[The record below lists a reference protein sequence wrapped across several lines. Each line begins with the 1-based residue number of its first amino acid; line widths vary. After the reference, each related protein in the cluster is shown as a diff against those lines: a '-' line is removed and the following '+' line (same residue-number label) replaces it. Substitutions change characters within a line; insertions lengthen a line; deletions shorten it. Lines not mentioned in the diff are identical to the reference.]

1 MRKNRK
7 IEKKVCFGVYLQIF
21 LIVMMSI
28 AFSYLIH
35 EAEDADGIIVVKYE
49 KKNYGLML
57 LKALSL
63 FNKIAFAK
71 NNLVSALEQS
81 DLQRGVH
88 TCPRDKNGSICQEF
102 AASECAGKCAV
113 ACLPT
118 SASQSTI
125 CKPGTCYDSFE
136 GTCQTGATRGKCEQD
151 SGKWFDDPYGNVPE
165 CKAGCCILGENAYFG
180 TKKQCERSSAVLGI
194 AKDFRPEI
202 NTEIGC
208 IALSKTQEEGA
219 CVFEKEF
226 DKTCKYTTKLN
237 CMQNMRGKFYTG
249 LLCSSPSLGLNGTC
263 KAQQRVSCVEN
274 KDEIYWFDSCG
285 NQENIFEGAAQVQK
299 EHSWNNGKVLSKNN
313 SCSLASGNNFLAN
326 QEVCGNCNYLLGSKC
341 GAKTASQKLSGITAN
356 VVCRDL
362 NCIDESGKKRKHGES
377 WCEYQGS
384 VGIEQTGAGKKGEI
398 MYRGTDTAGS
408 RNFRRV
414 CIDGEIR
421 TEPCADY
428 RNEICIESQ
437 TDIPGGKF
445 SSAACRINRAYQCY
459 ELNSKE
465 KQGQCEKNPDCFIK
479 HIEVGKDFKFDICAP
494 KYSPGFNL
502 NDRGEGASAICSYAS
517 QKCQVVYVKGLGGWD
532 CKANCE
538 CETAKFAEQMNDLC
552 ISLGDCGSKANYLGD
567 FSKNSK
573 IFRSKNKDE
582 LGNLIGPNTK
592 IKLGNTYINGLVKYA
607 DEKFFKNKF
616 IEAGDLAQF
625 YGELGIPGTLGV
637 ASYED
642 KSAGALKMATTT
654 SGMMGTGLL
663 VASFGAAKLG
673 ISSPFLYGAGLKTFV
688 SSYSAMGVANIP
700 AMAGIGG
707 ALAGAAVGLAVV
719 SLLLQWTGVGRGL
732 DPWMTYSLMGIGAAA
747 GAVIGM
753 SMVAGNTAFGTSVGA
768 SSSLF
773 GVSGASWAAAAAVA
787 WIVIVVIIVLI
798 IIMKLLGIGKV
809 KNIYYS
815 FQCNPWQAPTGG
827 TKCGQC
833 GSDGKPCSQYSCQSL
848 GQTCELINEESENA
862 ECVNVAPND
871 ASAPTI
877 SPITNFLPAGY
888 SVEKFEKGIKV
899 KTSSSE
905 GCIANVYEAIPFGIA
920 LNEPGQCVIANEH
933 TTDFEEMEQSLS
945 TGLYLRN
952 HSLPLAIP
960 SFDELEIEAFNPNAK
975 SEQNIYVRC
984 QDKSG
989 NKNVDE
995 YVVNY
1000 CIKPGN
1006 DTTPAVV
1013 VDREPFLESVAFN
1026 TTSISGFVFTNEP
1039 ADCKWSVQDTNYN
1052 LMQNN
1057 FTCLNDFEQREYR
1070 LLVGS
1075 SWRCFGE
1082 FPITS
1087 INESLFY
1094 VRCLDQPWQ
1103 NDTSKRNPNRESYL
1117 LKFRKVANPLN
1128 IDSINAEG
1136 KTFTFVNQVGSV
1148 EVIVKTSGGLDGT
1161 AKCGYRWGNSTIDF
1175 YDTWKREHKQVF
1187 QALLPGEI
1195 SLPLVCMDLIGNKAE
1210 KTARF
1215 TIKIDSEA
1223 PVVARVYAGSGV
1235 LTVVTNEIS
1244 TCYYSL
1250 NPQEQCWFN
1259 IENASAM
1266 SGSNVF
1272 VHTTQ
1277 FNSGNKYY
1285 IKCKDSLGNYPGDCS
1300 IILRDGKYEAQEL

>member
-1 MRKNRK
+1 MRKNKKTGRK
-7 IEKKVCFGVYLQIF
+7 ICFGVYLQIF

-28 AFSYLIH
+28 AFSYLIN
-35 EAEDADGIIVVKYE
+35 EADYTDGIIIVKYE

-63 FNKIAFAK
+63 FNKIVFAK

-81 DLQRGVH
+81 DLQQGVH

-102 AASECAGKCAV
+102 AASECASKCAV

-118 SASQSTI
+118 AASQSI
-125 CKPGTCYDSFE
+125 ECKPGTCYDSFE
-136 GTCQTGATRGKCEQD
+136 GTCQIGATRGKCEQT
-151 SGKWFDDPYGNVPE
+151 GGRWFDDPFGNVPE

-180 TKKQCERSSAVLGI
+180 TKKQCDRSSAVLGI

-208 IALSKTQEEGA
+208 IVLSKTQEEGA

-237 CMQNMRGKFYTG
+237 CMQNMKGKFYTG
-249 LLCSSPSLGLNGTC
+249 LLCSNSGLNTSC
-263 KAQQRVSCVEN
+263 TKQQRVSCVEN

-326 QEVCGNCNYLLGSKC
+326 QEACGNCNYLLGSKC
-341 GAKTASQKLSGITAN
+341 GVKTPSQKLSGITAN

-384 VGIEQTGAGKKGEI
+384 VGIEKTGAGKKGEV

-445 SSAACRINRAYQCY
+445 SSAACRINRAYTCY
-459 ELNSKE
+459 EFNTKE
-465 KQGQCEKNPDCFIK
+465 KQNLCEKNPDCFIK
-479 HIEVGKDFKFDICAP
+479 HVEVGKDFKFDICAP

-538 CETAKFAEQMNDLC
+538 CETPKFAEEMNNLC

-567 FSKNSK
+567 FSNNMKVFKSNK
-573 IFRSKNKDE
+573 KDE
-582 LGNLIGPNTK
+582 LGKEIGVKTK
-592 IKLGNTYINGLVKYA
+592 IKFTNAYINGLVKYA
-607 DEKFFKNKF
+607 DEKFFKNRF

-625 YGELGIPGTLGV
+625 YDQLGIPGTLGE
-637 ASYED
+637 ANFQD
-642 KSAGALKMATTT
+642 KTAGVLKMATTT
-654 SGMMGTGLL
+654 SGMIGVGMM
-663 VASFGAAKLG
+663 VAAKLLPATFAG
-673 ISSPFLYGAGLKTFV
+673 GFFTGAGALTGK
-688 SSYSAMGVANIP
+688 
-700 AMAGIGG
+700 GG
-707 ALAGAAVGLAVV
+707 ALLATKTNALLAAGSSPSYVALV

-732 DPWMTYSLMGIGAAA
+732 PPALTYGLMAA
-747 GAVIGM
+747 GVLGGAIIGYTM
-753 SMVAGNTAFGTSVGA
+753 LAGQGSSFLFPFLTNPVG
-768 SSSLF
+768 
-773 GVSGASWAAAAAVA
+773 
-787 WIVIVVIIVLI
+787 WIIIIVVIILI
-798 IIMKLLGIGKV
+798 IIMKLFGIGKI
-809 KNIYYS
+809 KNIYYT

-827 TKCGQC
+827 TKCSQC

-871 ASAPTI
+871 ASAPVI

-899 KTSSSE
+899 KTSFSE

-960 SFDELEIEAFNPNAK
+960 SFDELEIEAFNPDAK

-1013 VDREPFLESVAFN
+1013 IDREPFLESVAFN
-1026 TTSISGFVFTNEP
+1026 TTLISGSVFTNEP
-1039 ADCKWSVQDTNYN
+1039 ADCKWDSGDKTYA

-1070 LLVGS
+1070 MAGS

-1082 FPITS
+1082 LPITS
-1087 INESLFY
+1087 INESIFY

-1103 NDTSKRNPNRESYL
+1103 NDTSKRNPNTQSYQ
-1117 LKFRKVANPLN
+1117 LKFKKVVNPLN
-1128 IDSINAEG
+1128 IDSINVEG
-1136 KTFTFVNQVGSV
+1136 KTYSFATQVGSV
-1148 EVIVKTSGGLDGT
+1148 EVVVRTSGGLDGT
-1161 AKCGYRWGNSTIDF
+1161 ARCGYKWGDNTIDF
-1175 YDTWKREHKQVF
+1175 FDTWKREHKQVF
-1187 QALLPGEI
+1187 QALLPGNI
-1195 SLPLVCMDLIGNKAE
+1195 NLPIVCEDSIGNKAE
-1210 KTARF
+1210 KTAQF

-1223 PVVARVYAGSGV
+1223 PSVARVYALAGTLNV
-1235 LTVVTNEIS
+1235 ITNEIS
-1244 TCYYSL
+1244 TCYYNL
-1250 NPQEQCWFN
+1250 NSQEQCWFN
-1259 IENASAM
+1259 IENASVM
-1266 SGSNVF
+1266 SGSNSF
-1272 VHTTQ
+1272 VHTTE
-1277 FNSGNKYY
+1277 FNAGSKYY

-1300 IILRDGKYEAQEL
+1300 IILRDGRYETQEL